1 MIIKMAFRNI
11 FRHKART
18 ILTLVMI
25 VMGIFI
31 VIVGEGANRGLELQ
45 IIDMSIKTDV
55 GKNKIYKKGFYAEKE
70 DNNPIEYLIENE
82 KEIRDILKD
91 KAVSYRIHFN
101 GSITNGINELGAKFY
116 GINKQEEDSVFNRSS
131 QIIEGHHFNK
141 ENEVIIGKDFADLL
155 NLKLNDTITIIART
169 KNKTIN
175 AYDMTISGI
184 FKTNNILIDKNV
196 IFLERNFAKKFLEI
210 DKINDIVIKDELSQ
224 NELNKLNKLNIEVMN
239 YTIELEDMIET
250 MKIKRQ
256 SMFVTSI
263 VLLLMAGVGIINTML
278 MVMLERKREIGVLMA
293 NGMNRKEILLLFL
306 SEGTAIGVIGSFI
319 GFIFGTLLTL
329 YYQKNGILLPEGSDA
344 LASNMPISNVFYFSY
359 NYTISI
365 IYLIAGIFV
374 AAISSIYP
382 AYKATTLEP
391 AEVIR
396 DY

>member
-1 MIIKMAFRNI
+1 
-11 FRHKART
+11 
-18 ILTLVMI
+18 
-25 VMGIFI
+25 
-31 VIVGEGANRGLELQ
+31 
-45 IIDMSIKTDV
+45 
-55 GKNKIYKKGFYAEKE
+55 
-70 DNNPIEYLIENE
+70 
-82 KEIRDILKD
+82 
-91 KAVSYRIHFN
+91 
-101 GSITNGINELGAKFY
+101 
-116 GINKQEEDSVFNRSS
+116 
-131 QIIEGHHFNK
+131 
-141 ENEVIIGKDFADLL
+141 
-155 NLKLNDTITIIART
+155 
-169 KNKTIN
+169 
-175 AYDMTISGI
+175 
-184 FKTNNILIDKNV
+184 
-196 IFLERNFAKKFLEI
+196 
-210 DKINDIVIKDELSQ
+210 
-224 NELNKLNKLNIEVMN
+224 
-239 YTIELEDMIET
+239 MIET

>member
-1 MIIKMAFRNI
+1 
-11 FRHKART
+11 
-18 ILTLVMI
+18 
-25 VMGIFI
+25 
-31 VIVGEGANRGLELQ
+31 
-45 IIDMSIKTDV
+45 
-55 GKNKIYKKGFYAEKE
+55 
-70 DNNPIEYLIENE
+70 
-82 KEIRDILKD
+82 
-91 KAVSYRIHFN
+91 
-101 GSITNGINELGAKFY
+101 
-116 GINKQEEDSVFNRSS
+116 
-131 QIIEGHHFNK
+131 
-141 ENEVIIGKDFADLL
+141 
-155 NLKLNDTITIIART
+155 
-169 KNKTIN
+169 
-175 AYDMTISGI
+175 MTISGI